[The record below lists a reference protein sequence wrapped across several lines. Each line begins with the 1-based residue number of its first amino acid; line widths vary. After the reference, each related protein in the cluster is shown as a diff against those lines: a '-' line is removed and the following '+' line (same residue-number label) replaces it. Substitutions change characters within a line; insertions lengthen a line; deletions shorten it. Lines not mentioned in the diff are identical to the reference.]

1 MPTFLINILSPFAEP
16 ARQNNGKATILVD
29 SSRILRDL
37 LAQVESLRKENAALL
52 TESSYVS
59 FSNLALFSL
68 HLRIMLFNGSIGFY
82 LKPKIII

>member
-1 MPTFLINILSPFAEP
+1 MPTFLMSIMSLSTEP

-29 SSRILRDL
+29 ASRILQDL

-68 HLRIMLFNGSIGFY
+68 HLRIVLFNDSIGFY
-82 LKPKIII
+82 LKQKIII